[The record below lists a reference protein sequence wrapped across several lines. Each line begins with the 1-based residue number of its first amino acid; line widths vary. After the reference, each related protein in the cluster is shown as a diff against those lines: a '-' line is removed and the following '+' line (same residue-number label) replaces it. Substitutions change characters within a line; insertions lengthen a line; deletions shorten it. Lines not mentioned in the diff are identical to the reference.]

1 MFLLVTLPGLL
12 MSSAEDDSNGNSD
25 DDQSQFSGSRN
36 IDEEDDLSVDRTP
49 EHDDDDDED
58 DDDQNNR
65 ENSSPRSSHSSRS
78 SRSSHS
84 SRSTENKSNTSSPT
98 HISSKVL
105 TTTTKKNIRKVDR
118 SDFAKA
124 PDAWAA
130 SDTPIHSLKCV
141 TSNKKS
147 IYKLP
152 MTAEQNEFADKIF
165 KDYVSRDILGL
176 SEKHADAAE
185 KKRVIMERK
194 AARKKAIK
202 SFLST
207 PFVEVKSFYKKKKK
221 EWKLYRAG
229 FRKVTSRRQ
238 RNFFRFCAERQ
249 VANVRKYI
257 KSGHPVDDLD
267 SDGRTGMHHAA
278 AEVSFGLCF
287 FFF

>member
-1 MFLLVTLPGLL
+1 
-12 MSSAEDDSNGNSD
+12 MSSDEDDSNNGNSSNDDD

-36 IDEEDDLSVDRTP
+36 IDEVDDLSVDRTP
-49 EHDDDDDED
+49 EHDDDDDDD

-65 ENSSPRSSHSSRS
+65 ENSSPRSSHSSH
-78 SRSSHS
+78 SSHS

-98 HISSKVL
+98 HISSKAL
-105 TTTTKKNIRKVDR
+105 TTTTKKIIRKVDR

-130 SDTPIHSLKCV
+130 SDTPIHSLKCI

-152 MTAEQNEFADKIF
+152 MTAEQNEFADEIF

-176 SEKHADAAE
+176 SEKHADATE
-185 KKRVIMERK
+185 KKRVTMERK
-194 AARKKAIK
+194 AARKRAIK
-202 SFLST
+202 SFFST
-207 PFVEVKSFYKKKKK
+207 PFVEMKSFYKNKKK

-278 AEVSFGLCF
+278 AEVSFFYF
-287 FFF
+287 FL